1 MAVPTRK
8 SAPEMM
14 ARPSRT
20 FFVTTKTFMGKALLQ
35 SDRHA
40 ALLVNVLRSCVADGH
55 FRVHDFVV
63 MPNHLHLLIA
73 LREDVSVEKAVQFV
87 KGRFSYRIKR
97 ELGFAGE
104 VWQRGFSEVRAE
116 GKENLERYR
125 RYIAQNPVSSGLVRE
140 GEAFAWCFESLRK
153 VKAQGLKPAS
163 EGGAFGTTEVM
174 PCYEASHPGSDG
186 QSH

>member
-1 MAVPTRK
+1 MTIPSRK
-8 SAPEMM
+8 SASAMM

-40 ALLVNVLRSCVADGH
+40 ALLVDVLRSCVADGH
-55 FRVHDFVV
+55 FWVHDFVV

-73 LREDVSVEKAVQFV
+73 LREGMSVEKALQFV

-97 ELGFAGE
+97 ELGFGGE

-116 GKENLERYR
+116 GKENVERYR
-125 RYIAQNPVSSGLVRE
+125 RYIAQNPVRAGLVKE
-140 GEAFAWCFESLRK
+140 GEEFAWCFETLRK
-153 VKAQGLKPAS
+153 VKTQGLKPAS
-163 EGGAFGTTEVM
+163 E
-174 PCYEASHPGSDG
+174 
-186 QSH
+186 

>member
-1 MAVPTRK
+1 MAIPSRK
-8 SAPEMM
+8 SAPAMM
-14 ARPSRT
+14 ARPERT

-35 SDRHA
+35 SDRNV
-40 ALLVNVLRSCVADGH
+40 ALLVDVLRSCVADGH

-73 LREDVSVEKAVQFV
+73 LREDMSVEKAVQFV

-125 RYIAQNPVSSGLVRE
+125 RYIAQNPVSAGLVRE
-140 GEAFAWCFESLRK
+140 GETFPWCFETLRR
-153 VKAQGLKPAS
+153 ARTQGLKPAS
-163 EGGAFGTTEVM
+163 AGGVFGTTEVV

-186 QSH
+186 QAH

>member
-35 SDRHA
+35 SDRNV
-40 ALLVNVLRSCVADGH
+40 ALLVDVLRSCVADGH

-63 MPNHLHLLIA
+63 MPNHLHVLIA
-73 LREDVSVEKAVQFV
+73 LREDMSVEKAVQFV

-104 VWQRGFSEVRAE
+104 VWQRGFSEVQVIGQESFTHHRA
-116 GKENLERYR
+116 
-125 RYIAQNPVSSGLVRE
+125 YIAANPVKAGLVDSPE
-140 GEAFAWCFESLRK
+140 QYPYCFQFLANK
-153 VKAQGLKPAS
+153 KATRVRQTEDENWDS
-163 EGGAFGTTEVM
+163 EGCASGAKARS
-174 PCYEASHPGSDG
+174 C
-186 QSH
+186 